1 MNIEKLIKAAEEIDR
16 LAKIQENK
24 TQLLSELAKEAINL
38 TPEERRKRLKE
49 IDNNTVV
56 DFGTAVAELRKAL
69 HSK

>member
-1 MNIEKLIKAAEEIDR
+1 MESGIHIGLRYQVLRVR
-16 LAKIQENK
+16 LSLG
-24 TQLLSELAKEAINL
+24 TL